1 MKFQPEVAFVDKNK
15 KEIAPQAKVRKRQ
28 KTWNEQIWD
37 VLKVIYKIIVGVA
50 KWAFN
55 LRGIL
60 MAVPVALVA
69 LRLAAWNMVK
79 LPEEV
84 GINLL
89 ASGEYQYMISRG
101 LAVMGPLVV
110 TAVCLLMML
119 LSRRTIYPWLI
130 SIFSLVLPL
139 LIWVTNVFPG

>member
-1 MKFQPEVAFVDKNK
+1 MDKNK

-89 ASGEYQYMISRG
+89 ATGEYQYLVSRG
-101 LAVMGPLVV
+101 LAVIVPLLV
-110 TAVCLLMML
+110 TAACLLMML
-119 LSRRTIYPWLI
+119 FSRRTIYPWII

-139 LIWVTNVFPG
+139 LIWVTNVFPS

>member
-1 MKFQPEVAFVDKNK
+1 
-15 KEIAPQAKVRKRQ
+15 
-28 KTWNEQIWD
+28 
-37 VLKVIYKIIVGVA
+37 
-50 KWAFN
+50 
-55 LRGIL
+55 